1 MARFRVIRSAAGAA
15 AILLPL
21 QPPGAR
27 AADVAHPTVV
37 ELFQSQGCSSCP
49 PANAAVM
56 ALTKNRPD
64 LLMLSWEVTYW
75 DDLGWKDIFGSPAF
89 TARQHDYAAAWGRSD
104 VFTPEV
110 VVNGRADLVGSDPR
124 ALAAAVRGND
134 RGSGGPVIDLAPDA
148 VSVSGGST
156 GRAGAATVLLVRYDP
171 RLIEVPIARG
181 ENGGRTLPHLN
192 VVRELDVLGS
202 WSGGATARFALP
214 SARQPGLKS
223 VVLVQAGTGGPI
235 LAAAGG

>member
-1 MARFRVIRSAAGAA
+1 MARFRVIRSAACAA
-15 AILLPL
+15 AIFLPL
-21 QPPGAR
+21 QPLGAR
-27 AADVAHPTVV
+27 AADAAHPTVV

-56 ALTKNRPD
+56 ALTHNRPD

-89 TARQHDYAAAWGRSD
+89 TARQHDYAAAWRRSD

-110 VVNGRADLVGSDPR
+110 VVNGRADLVGSDPG
-124 ALAAAVRGND
+124 ALAAAVAGND

-156 GRAGAATVLLVRYDP
+156 GRTETATVLLVRYDP

-181 ENGGRTLPHLN
+181 ENGGRTLPHRN

-202 WSGGATARFALP
+202 WTAPATGRFPLPAARL
-214 SARQPGLKS
+214 PGLKS